1 MPLVPVLQTTGRQL
15 MSRLATRLNE
25 VGVSS
30 NFIPN
35 IFSPLDR
42 GLNLDSIMEYS
53 SSDFLWGELS
63 AALGTDT
70 LPELSSSNGHTAS
83 GLGSMTNW

>member
-1 MPLVPVLQTTGRQL
+1 